1 MVANRSRYGLLVA
14 TLGAVLLAVAVF
26 LPWYGLSFT
35 STGVSYIQQFGN
47 QVASEYGNAQ
57 LQSYVAGL
65 HPTISA
71 LAGHQFAAVSAH
83 EVLKDMNIALLILA
97 ALGLIDAL
105 MPLVLS
111 DDALPAGAGRSLV
124 LLGGVAS
131 CCVVFR
137 MFDRPVPEGGF
148 IAMSLREGCW
158 LALLGG
164 LMMLLGGVWPRVSSA
179 PISEARVEGAWTG
192 LSGWTPQE

>member
-1 MVANRSRYGLLVA
+1 MASERSRYGLLVA

-35 STGVSYIQQFGN
+35 TSGVSYIQQFGD
-47 QVASEYGNAQ
+47 QVAAQYGNAQ

-65 HPTISA
+65 HPAISA
-71 LAGHQFAAVSAH
+71 LAGQQFAAVSAH
-83 EVLKDMNIALLILA
+83 EALKDMNIVLLILA
-97 ALGLIDAL
+97 GLGLIDAL

-111 DDALPAGAGRSLV
+111 HAALPEGAGRSLV

-131 CCVVFR
+131 VCVVFR
-137 MFDRPVPEGGF
+137 MVDLPLPQGGL

-164 LMMLLGGVWPRVSSA
+164 MMMLVGGMWPRMSSA
-179 PISEARVEGAWTG
+179 SSSDGQVEGVWTG
-192 LSGWTPQE
+192 LSGWTPQG